1 MTCRRSEG
9 HEVNGFKNMKSEPID
24 MLPDTLHM
32 FDKKAK
38 RYCRVLA
45 AVALSDGRVSMEEF
59 AIYESRMGMAL
70 LTPEDRA
77 MLRQELK
84 RGRSFPNAADGMHP
98 AHLRIALRDAL
109 LMAAADGHYDSR
121 EMDVVKQ
128 LQSAP
133 PSADLEELY
142 DWIDE
147 GWNWMKKGRRVLFAR
162 RSPSLEYGLRG
173 LILEHHSQFFY

>member
-1 MTCRRSEG
+1 
-9 HEVNGFKNMKSEPID
+9 
-24 MLPDTLHM
+24 
-32 FDKKAK
+32 
-38 RYCRVLA
+38 
-45 AVALSDGRVSMEEF
+45 MEEF
-59 AIYESRMGMAL
+59 ANYESRMGMAL

-84 RGRSFPNAADGMHP
+84 RGRSFPNAAAGMHP

-128 LQSAP
+128 LAERAAFSP
-133 PSADLEELY
+133 EDLEELY

-147 GWNWMKKGRRVLFAR
+147 GWNWMKKGRRVL
-162 RSPSLEYGLRG
+162 SLPE
-173 LILEHHSQFFY
+173 EVHHWSTVYED